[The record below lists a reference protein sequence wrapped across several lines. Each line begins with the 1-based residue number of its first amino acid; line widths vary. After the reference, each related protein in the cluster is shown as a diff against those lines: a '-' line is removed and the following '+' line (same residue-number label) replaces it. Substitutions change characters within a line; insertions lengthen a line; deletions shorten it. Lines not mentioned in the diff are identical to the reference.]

1 MNISQQSENLK
12 YWLALKYVAG
22 LGNIGVRN
30 LLQSFGTP
38 DRIFRA
44 PLHMLEAV
52 PGIGTKTAVN
62 IKDFN
67 DWKRVEAELSRA
79 AQQQITIMTCQDSR
93 FPKRLLFIYD
103 SPFLLYVR
111 GELRAEDINI
121 AVVGSR
127 TASAYGKFTTER
139 LSRELALNGVTV
151 VSGMARGIDTAA
163 HRGALAVKGRT
174 IAVLG
179 SGIDVIYPPENEVLA
194 QEIALCGAVIS
205 EFSLGT
211 PPNAPNFPARNRIIS
226 GMSLGVV
233 VVEATEKSG
242 SLITARIAL
251 EQGREV
257 FAVPGSID
265 AAGSRGTN
273 RLIKEGAK
281 LIENVND
288 ILDEIRPQ
296 VFRAA
301 FQEDTPLAPSATP
314 PSPLVPPIKE
324 ASQKKAPH
332 LSVLGGKEETLI
344 QNLSSRPRTVDE
356 LIAATGLTASDVLS
370 ALLQL
375 ELRGVIRQLP
385 GNKYILQE

>member
-1 MNISQQSENLK
+1 MTQAPENLK
-12 YWLALKYVAG
+12 YWLALKFVEG

-30 LLQSFGTP
+30 LLRSFGTP
-38 DRIFRA
+38 ERIFRS
-44 PLHMLEAV
+44 PLNMLSTVE
-52 PGIGTKTAVN
+52 GIGPKTASS

-67 DWKRVEAELSRA
+67 DWARVATEIERVERGRVTL
-79 AQQQITIMTCQDSR
+79 ITCQDPR

-103 SPFLLYVR
+103 CPFLLYVKGALPA
-111 GELRAEDINI
+111 GELNI

-127 TASAYGKFTTER
+127 SASAYGKFTTER
-139 LSRELALNGVTV
+139 LSRELALQGAVV

-163 HRGALAVKGRT
+163 HQGALSVQGKT

-179 SGIDVIYPPENEVLA
+179 SGIDVIYPPENEGLYHK
-194 QEIALCGAVIS
+194 IADCGAVIT
-205 EFSLGT
+205 EFAMGT

-226 GMSLGVV
+226 GISLGVV
-233 VVEATEKSG
+233 VVEATDKSG

-257 FAVPGSID
+257 FAVPGGID

-281 LIENVND
+281 LVENVDD

-296 VFRAA
+296 VAGEFEAA
-301 FQEDTPLAPSATP
+301 PAADDDLPAETPQGDNRQSHGKSG
-314 PSPLVPPIKE
+314 PSPVLSAGEQLLVSK
-324 ASQKKAPH
+324 
-332 LSVLGGKEETLI
+332 
-344 QNLSSRPRTVDE
+344 LSSQPRHVDE
-356 LIAATGLTASDVLS
+356 LIAATGMAAAEILAL
-370 ALLQL
+370 LLQL
-375 ELRGVIRQLP
+375 ELRGLIRRTA